1 MREKLLSTLV
11 LFYILLLAMDPTF
24 LYRSPSYVNLEAL
37 SLILSF
43 MLVSKLMD
51 MSGVFSKVSTWILS
65 MRGRKRILLLLI
77 TSELVAAL
85 LMNDTALFFLIP
97 LVITLYRMTGGD
109 PSDMLVL
116 ITIGANV
123 GSALTPFGNPQNII
137 IWSHFHMQAIS
148 FLTVALPFYLLSST
162 LLIIF
167 SLKLPIVSE
176 GPAKLVS
183 IRLDLRSA
191 VSALL
196 LLAINLVLAS
206 YGYYLIG
213 TITTL
218 LISLLVRKEVIRGI
232 DIPLLVMFTFL
243 FMDFG
248 QLSHILGSM
257 GIIPNLKGVTVLAT
271 SALLSQIISNVPAT
285 ITLLNH
291 TTDWRSLL
299 VGVNLGGTGLI
310 IGSMA
315 NFITL
320 RMADLK
326 LERFHKISVPYF
338 LASAV
343 MFILLALAGL
353 YP

>member
-1 MREKLLSTLV
+1 LLTTLILV
-11 LFYILLLAMDPTF
+11 YVLLLILDPSF
-24 LYRSPSYVNLEAL
+24 LYRSPSYVNLEAI

-51 MSGVFSKVSTWILS
+51 ISGVFSRVSTWILS
-65 MRGRKRILLLLI
+65 LRDRKRIILLLI

-97 LVITLYRMTGGD
+97 LVVTLYRITGDD

-116 ITIGANV
+116 VTISANV

-137 IWSHFHMQAIS
+137 IWSHFHIHAIS
-148 FLTVALPFYLLSST
+148 FLRVSFPFFLLSSI

-167 SLKLPIVSE
+167 SLRLSGEGEGLARVVPI
-176 GPAKLVS
+176 
-183 IRLDLRSA
+183 RMDLKSAISA
-191 VSALL
+191 VL
-196 LLAINLVLAS
+196 LLAVNLVLAS
-206 YGYYLIG
+206 YGYYLMG
-213 TITTL
+213 VVVSL
-218 LISLLVRKEVIRGI
+218 LISLMVRKEVIGGV
-232 DIPLLVMFTFL
+232 DVPLLAIFTFL

-248 QLSHILGSM
+248 QLSHVLGSM
-257 GIIPNLKGVTVLAT
+257 GVIPHLDGVALLAT
-271 SALLSQIISNVPAT
+271 SALLSQVISNVSAT

-299 VGVNLGGTGLI
+299 VGVNLGGTGFI
-310 IGSMA
+310 VGSMA

-320 RMADLK
+320 RIADLK
-326 LERFHKISVPYF
+326 LWKFHRIAVPFF
-338 LASAV
+338 LASAAV
-343 MFILLALAGL
+343 FICLAWTGI

>member
-1 MREKLLSTLV
+1 LLSTLILV
-11 LFYILLLAMDPTF
+11 YVLLLVLDPSF
-24 LYRSPSYVNLEAL
+24 LYRSPSYVNLEAI

-51 MSGVFSKVSTWILS
+51 VSGVFSRVSTWILS
-65 MRGRKRILLLLI
+65 LGGRKRVILLLI

-97 LVITLYRMTGGD
+97 LVVTLYRMTGGD

-116 ITIGANV
+116 VTIGANV

-137 IWSHFHMQAIS
+137 IWSHFHVHAIS
-148 FLTVALPFYLLSST
+148 FLRVTFPFFLLSSV

-167 SLKLPIVSE
+167 SLRLPGAGE
-176 GPAKLVS
+176 GPARVVS
-183 IRLDLRSA
+183 IRMDLRSG
-191 VSALL
+191 VSAVL
-196 LLAINLVLAS
+196 LLAVNLVLAS
-206 YGYYLIG
+206 YGYYLVG
-213 TITTL
+213 VVVTL
-218 LISLLVRKEVIRGI
+218 LVSLLVRREVIRGI
-232 DIPLLVMFTFL
+232 DIPLLAMFAFL

-257 GIIPNLKGVTVLAT
+257 GIIPPLEGVTALAA
-271 SALLSQIISNVPAT
+271 SALLSQVISNVPAT

-310 IGSMA
+310 VGSMA

-320 RMADLK
+320 RIANLK
-326 LERFHKISVPYF
+326 LGRFHRISVPYF
-338 LASAV
+338 LASAAV
-343 MFILLALAGL
+343 FICLAWAGI